1 MKISLNW
8 LKEYIP
14 NIKKNNIFVN
24 ELTALGLE
32 VSSAKRIKKD
42 TIIDIDMTPNRADCL
57 SIIGIARDVSPLYNK
72 IVKYPECVKLNQSK
86 TNNLSNINKSIC
98 PAYSALVIMGI
109 DNKIKTPTYIRT
121 RLDACGISCINFI
134 VDVLNYV
141 MLEVGQPMH
150 AFDKD
155 KFDGKVCVRYAK
167 KNEKINALDGEEY
180 SLSTETP
187 VITDNKSVQA
197 IAGIIGSTQSSVNLK
212 TKNIIIESA
221 FFTPS
226 IIRKTAKSY
235 RLQTDASYRFE
246 RGVDPEI
253 NKYAIARVLSIIKN
267 HMSINKYYFNNI
279 KIKKIANHVGKTVK
293 IHPSE
298 FSQLLGTDIQ
308 LKFIIKT
315 LKYLGFK
322 PKMNKS
328 FIQTTVPS
336 HRFDINI
343 SHDLVEEVARI
354 YGYDNFKPILKVDS
368 ISYKSSKLNKINSYS
383 NILTSRGYNE
393 TISFSFLPKGS
404 QKKYSES
411 NIIEIMNPISS
422 DKSEMRLTL
431 IHSLLRTCQ
440 YNHSRQHYNVKLF
453 EYGKTYKKSS
463 KSKIIE
469 QNILAGLISGI
480 NSELNIKSE
489 QKDLTFFDLKG
500 DLISLFP
507 NLSFKPSIDS
517 SYLDKSCQA
526 NIYQG
531 KNIIGYCGEPK
542 KEIYNLFDLKNKV
555 FCFEIMTDK
564 LNNEESIKYS
574 NISIFPKIKRDL
586 TVLIDDKILGQ
597 DIIDAI
603 ERKSFNYMINSKI
616 SDIFYNEAEF
626 GPSMKSMSFEF
637 IFQDKKG
644 TLTDNTIN
652 SEMDKIF
659 SFIKQSFK
667 AKIRT

>member
-1 MKISLNW
+1 
-8 LKEYIP
+8 
-14 NIKKNNIFVN
+14 
-24 ELTALGLE
+24 
-32 VSSAKRIKKD
+32 
-42 TIIDIDMTPNRADCL
+42 
-57 SIIGIARDVSPLYNK
+57 
-72 IVKYPECVKLNQSK
+72 
-86 TNNLSNINKSIC
+86 
-98 PAYSALVIMGI
+98 
-109 DNKIKTPTYIRT
+109 
-121 RLDACGISCINFI
+121 
-134 VDVLNYV
+134 
-141 MLEVGQPMH
+141 
-150 AFDKD
+150 
-155 KFDGKVCVRYAK
+155 
-167 KNEKINALDGEEY
+167 
-180 SLSTETP
+180 
-187 VITDNKSVQA
+187 
-197 IAGIIGSTQSSVNLK
+197 
-212 TKNIIIESA
+212 
-221 FFTPS
+221 
-226 IIRKTAKSY
+226 
-235 RLQTDASYRFE
+235 
-246 RGVDPEI
+246 
-253 NKYAIARVLSIIKN
+253 
-267 HMSINKYYFNNI
+267 MSINKYYFNNT
-279 KIKKIANHVGKTVK
+279 KIKKITDHIGKTVK

-298 FSQLLGTDIQ
+298 FSQLLGTNIQ

-343 SHDLVEEVARI
+343 SHDLIEEVARI
-354 YGYDNFKPILKVDS
+354 YGYDNFEPILKVDS
-368 ISYKSSKLNKINSYS
+368 ISSKSSKLNKINSYS

-404 QKKYSES
+404 QKKFSES

-440 YNHSRQHYNVKLF
+440 YNHSRQHYNMKLF

-469 QNILAGLISGI
+469 RNILAGVISGI

-500 DLISLFP
+500 DLITLFP
-507 NLSFKPSIDS
+507 NISFKPSVDS
-517 SYLDKSCQA
+517 AYLDKSCQA

-542 KEIYNLFDLKNKV
+542 KEIYTLFDLKNKV
-555 FCFEIMTDK
+555 FCFEIMTDELK
-564 LNNEESIKYS
+564 NQEFIKYS
-574 NISIFPKIKRDL
+574 DISIFPKIKRDL